1 MAAPWNSSTS
11 YSFGTQVSY
20 NGLIYVRSQ
29 YPYAATSGT
38 APNLEMSVDDK
49 GVDIR
54 TWILVTPAS
63 YGAGNDL
70 DTFYFRLD
78 FPNVDDPD
86 FAGYA
91 GLQFLASDAYDSD
104 SPDEFAPG
112 VTREYDQFTNNP
124 SPIPD
129 NPVCPASKCGVAR
142 QFPGLDVDVNIQT
155 SAASASSRTYYTWLT
170 FSHPLYFRRAFT
182 IKYKTRLTTTPL
194 DPPGPPVN
202 DDTTVTETYI
212 PDDRNFGEFGQPL
225 SYLIPAN
232 SIFTITIP
240 EDEYTPEYTK
250 RYYLLSSPSVS
261 EIEAND

>member
-1 MAAPWNSSTS
+1 MAAPWNSSTA
-11 YSFGTQVSY
+11 YSLGAQVSY
-20 NGLIYVRSQ
+20 NGLIYERSQ

-54 TWILVTPAS
+54 TWMLVGPAS
-63 YGAGNDL
+63 DGTINEQTY
-70 DTFYFRLD
+70 YFRLD

-91 GLQFLASDAYDSD
+91 GLQFVASNAYGGD

-112 VTREYDQFTNNP
+112 VTREYDQFTDNP

-142 QFPGLDVDVNIQT
+142 QLPGLDVDFNIQT
-155 SAASASSRTYYTWLT
+155 SESSFGSRTYYTWLT
-170 FSHPLYFRRAFT
+170 FNHPLYFRRAFT
-182 IKYKTRLTTTPL
+182 IKYKTRVVTTPL
-194 DPPGPPVN
+194 DPPGPDET

-212 PDDRNFGEFGQPL
+212 PDDRNFGEVFQPA
-225 SYLIPAN
+225 SYRTSAN

-250 RYYLLSSPSVS
+250 QYSLLSVPNVS